1 MKDGPFKDA
10 IEKEDKDK
18 VIMQQFI
25 VLKIKDGRLV
35 KETHMRN
42 HSFFGDY
49 HDSYI
54 SEPLVD
60 VNDLMN
66 ETMH

>member
-1 MKDGPFKDA
+1 MKEGPFKTA
-10 IEKEDKDK
+10 IEKEDNDK
-18 VIMQQFI
+18 IIMQQFI
-25 VLKIKDGRLV
+25 VLKIKDGRIV

-49 HDSYI
+49 LDSYM

-60 VNDLMN
+60 VSELTN